1 MTIGLSVV
9 LSILL
14 VSAVMGEDLANKTP
28 QLISK
33 MRHFLQFR
41 YNIPVLATI
50 LPKNIEPTPT
60 DEEEFEAAL
69 DVHINCIDETETNNT
84 INILYI
90 LHTVYILSSRGT
102 PALAPNNCRI
112 KYI

>member
-1 MTIGLSVV
+1 MS
-9 LSILL
+9 
-14 VSAVMGEDLANKTP
+14 ENLANKTP

-33 MRHFLQFR
+33 TRHFIQFR

-102 PALAPNNCRI
+102 PPLARNSCRI
-112 KYI
+112 YTFD